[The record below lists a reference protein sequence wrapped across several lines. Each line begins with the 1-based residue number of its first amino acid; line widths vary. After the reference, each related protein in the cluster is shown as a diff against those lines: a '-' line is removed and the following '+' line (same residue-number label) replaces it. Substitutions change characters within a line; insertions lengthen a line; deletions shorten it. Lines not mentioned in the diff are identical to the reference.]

1 MDNIFWSKIMEQ
13 LKELNLKNIFESKY
27 VIPIYQRNYAWE
39 SKEIEQLLNDICDF
53 LGDKYYLGNLIVD
66 EIEPNVFSVIDGQQ
80 RLTTL
85 FLLLTYLQENTLS
98 TNSLRFEARDK
109 SNRTL
114 KELYDKKELKQDEF
128 YSEEIISGY
137 NTIENFFNT
146 EKINKEEFKN
156 KLQKILII
164 RIQVPKQ
171 IDLNHYFEIMNT
183 RGEQLELHEIAKGKI
198 LIVIDDKYKEI
209 SALIWDNCSQMD
221 SYIQMNFDKNDRI
234 KIFGDNWDS
243 FCLNSI
249 KEIEK
254 NVKET
259 ENNKN
264 FSLFDKL
271 ENLVIQK
278 DDKTDKKEEN
288 ERFESIISFPNFLL
302 IVNEAL
308 ALKDN
313 LQGENDSSLDD
324 KKFLETLKKHWE
336 NSENAKKFIFNLLK
350 YRFLFDKYIIKREF
364 ARDYKEEGKWSLQR
378 LEKYKD
384 EKGDKPNYKLTDDK
398 EKTSQLILLQSAL
411 RVTYTSPKTMHWIA
425 KALAELDKN
434 ESIDLI
440 KLLEKYACEKIKE
453 SDYQNKQGFA
463 IDRIVFTYLDYILIR
478 DKKVE
483 MTNFYFQFRN
493 SIEHFYP
500 QNPTDGQTKW
510 EDKDL
515 HSFGNL
521 TLITVSGNS
530 KFSNLL
536 PHAKVTSYESIIKQ
550 QSPKLKLMSQ
560 ENNWTQETAQKHG
573 KEMLGLLEKEI
584 QQQINQ

>member
-1 MDNIFWSKIMEQ
+1 MEQ

-53 LGDKYYLGNLIVD
+53 SGDKYYLGNLIVD

-98 TNSLRFEARDK
+98 TNSLRFEAREK

-114 KELYDKKELKQDEF
+114 KELYDKKELKKDEF
-128 YSEEIISGY
+128 YSEEIVSGY
-137 NTIENFFNT
+137 NTIENFFKPK
-146 EKINKEEFKN
+146 KINKEEFKN

-198 LIVIDDKYKEI
+198 LSVISDEYKEI

-221 SYIQMNFDKNDRI
+221 SYIQMNFNTLYRGQ
-234 KIFGDNWDS
+234 IFGDNWDN

-249 KEIEK
+249 ETIANK
-254 NVKET
+254 NTKET
-259 ENNKN
+259 KNNEK

-271 ENLVIQK
+271 KNLVTEK
-278 DDKTDKKEEN
+278 DEKTDKTDKKEEN

-313 LQGENDSSLDD
+313 LQDENDLSLDD

-364 ARDYKEEGKWSLQR
+364 ARDYKEEDKWSLQR

-384 EKGDKPNYKLTDDK
+384 EKGDKHDK

-434 ESIDLI
+434 ESVDLI

-453 SDYQNKQGFA
+453 SDYQNKQGFE
-463 IDRIVFTYLDYILIR
+463 IGRIVFTYLDYILIR
-478 DKKVE
+478 DEKIR
-483 MTNFYFQFRN
+483 MPDFYFQFRN

-536 PHAKVTSYESIIKQ
+536 PQAKVDSYKSIIK

-560 ENNWTQETAQKHG
+560 ENNWTQETAKKHG

>member
-1 MDNIFWSKIMEQ
+1 MEQ

-259 ENNKN
+259 ENNKI
-264 FSLFDKL
+264 SLC
-271 ENLVIQK
+271 
-278 DDKTDKKEEN
+278 
-288 ERFESIISFPNFLL
+288 L
-302 IVNEAL
+302 IN
-308 ALKDN
+308 
-313 LQGENDSSLDD
+313 
-324 KKFLETLKKHWE
+324 W
-336 NSENAKKFIFNLLK
+336 
-350 YRFLFDKYIIKREF
+350 
-364 ARDYKEEGKWSLQR
+364 
-378 LEKYKD
+378 
-384 EKGDKPNYKLTDDK
+384 
-398 EKTSQLILLQSAL
+398 
-411 RVTYTSPKTMHWIA
+411 
-425 KALAELDKN
+425 
-434 ESIDLI
+434 
-440 KLLEKYACEKIKE
+440 KI
-453 SDYQNKQGFA
+453 
-463 IDRIVFTYLDYILIR
+463 
-478 DKKVE
+478 
-483 MTNFYFQFRN
+483 
-493 SIEHFYP
+493 
-500 QNPTDGQTKW
+500 
-510 EDKDL
+510 
-515 HSFGNL
+515 
-521 TLITVSGNS
+521 
-530 KFSNLL
+530 
-536 PHAKVTSYESIIKQ
+536 
-550 QSPKLKLMSQ
+550 
-560 ENNWTQETAQKHG
+560 
-573 KEMLGLLEKEI
+573 
-584 QQQINQ
+584 